1 MAKKILITSFKGGT
15 GVTTCAVGLGVALAK
30 AGERTLIADG
40 DFRCG
45 GAAII
50 GECRDLQVYTLG
62 DYEKGVC
69 RAKQTLTFHP
79 LNSNLCFMPSMG
91 ITDLSY
97 AAQAVKDVD
106 GLFDYILLDEIAPEV
121 CDGALIVTE
130 PFTPSVKS
138 ADCCRSALYDGGI
151 KDIGLIVNKINGG
164 QILNGEVMTA
174 HEIAALLH
182 LPLKAVIP
190 EDLTLPAGKWKQ
202 TTMKAFKTAA
212 ETITGKRES
221 FCNVLKG
228 YGGINGVIKRKMRA
242 KL

>member
-1 MAKKILITSFKGGT
+1 MAKKIFMTSFKGGT

-30 AGERTLIADG
+30 MGERTLIADG
-40 DFRCG
+40 DFRTG
-45 GAAII
+45 SATII

-62 DYEKGVC
+62 DYEKGAC

-91 ITDLSY
+91 VTDLSV
-97 AAQAVKDVD
+97 AAKAIKDID
-106 GLFDYILLDEIAPEV
+106 GLFDYILLDKIAPEV

-138 ADCCRSALYDGGI
+138 ADCCRSALYDGGV

-174 HEIAALLH
+174 HEIASLLH

-190 EDLTLPAGKWKQ
+190 EDLTLSAGNWKQ
-202 TTMKAFKTAA
+202 PTMKAFKAAA
-212 ETITGKRES
+212 ETITGKCEG
-221 FCNVLKG
+221 FCNILKG

>member
-1 MAKKILITSFKGGT
+1 MAKKIYLTSFKGGT
-15 GVTTCAVGLGVALAK
+15 GVTTCAVGLGVALAQM
-30 AGERTLIADG
+30 GERTLIADG
-40 DFRCG
+40 DFRTG
-45 GAAII
+45 SAAII

-62 DYEKGVC
+62 DYERGAC

-91 ITDLSY
+91 VSDLSV
-97 AAQAVKDVD
+97 AAKAIHDID
-106 GLFDYILLDEIAPEV
+106 GLFDYILLDKIAPEV
-121 CDGALIVTE
+121 CDSALIVTE

-138 ADCCRSALYDGGI
+138 ADSCRSALYDGGI
-151 KDIGLIVNKINGG
+151 KDIGLIVNKLSGG

-174 HEIAALLH
+174 HEIANLLH

-190 EDLTLPAGKWKQ
+190 EDLTISAGQWKQ
-202 TTMKAFKTAA
+202 TTMKAFRTAA
-212 ETITGKRES
+212 ETVTGKRES

-228 YGGINGVIKRKMRA
+228 YGGINGVIKRKLRA